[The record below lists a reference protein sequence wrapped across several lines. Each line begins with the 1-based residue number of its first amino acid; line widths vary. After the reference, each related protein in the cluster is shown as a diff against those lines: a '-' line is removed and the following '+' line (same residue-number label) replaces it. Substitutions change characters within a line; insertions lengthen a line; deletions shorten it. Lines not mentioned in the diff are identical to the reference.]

1 MTIKGVFFDL
11 GGTLFSYR
19 NVAITNV
26 PLLIE
31 SARKMGADCDEREIK
46 KAYGAASQEVTE
58 HYADKSFYLHRDLF
72 GDIYS
77 RFLQLLELEY
87 DEETHHWYRK
97 RQQTEIVNCLEIKH
111 DCVDTLAALKQR
123 GLYLSIA
130 SNIDDAM
137 LDPLVERENL
147 SDYFDH
153 WVSSEMAQ
161 ACKPHEDF
169 FHYCLEKSGLSPNQ
183 VLFVGDSPEH
193 DIVGAER
200 AGMKTAL
207 IYDGDNPPPMQTG
220 RASAEADHEIHNLSD
235 LLHLLEAS

>member
-26 PLLIE
+26 PLLVE
-31 SARKMGADCDEREIK
+31 SARKMGADCAEHEIK
-46 KAYGAASQEVTE
+46 KAYGAASKQVTE

-72 GDIYS
+72 GDIYT

-111 DCVDTLAALKQR
+111 DCIDTLATLKQR

-130 SNIDDAM
+130 SNIDDSM
-137 LDPLVERENL
+137 LDPLVEREGLAN
-147 SDYFDH
+147 YFDH
-153 WVSSEMAQ
+153 WVSSETAQ

-169 FHYCLEKSGLSPNQ
+169 FHYCLAKSGLSPHQ

-220 RASAEADHEIHNLSD
+220 RASAEADHEVHNLSD
-235 LLHLLEAS
+235 LLDLLEAT

>member
-31 SARKMGADCDEREIK
+31 SARKMGADCSERDIK
-46 KAYGAASQEVTE
+46 KAYGVASAEIME
-58 HYADKSFYLHRDLF
+58 IYADKTFYLHRELF

-77 RFLQLLELEY
+77 RFLEVLDLTH
-87 DEETHHWYRK
+87 DEETHQWYRK
-97 RQQTEIVNCLEIKH
+97 RQQSEIVNCLEIKH
-111 DCVDTLAALKQR
+111 DCIDTLTQLKSK

-137 LDPLVERENL
+137 LEPLVEREGL
-147 SDYFDH
+147 ADYFNH
-153 WVSSEMAQ
+153 WVSSEAAQ

-169 FHYCLEKSGLSPNQ
+169 FHYCLEKSGLTPEQ

-193 DIVGAER
+193 DIVGADR

-207 IYDGDNPPPMQTG
+207 IYDGDQPPPMQTG
-220 RASAEADHEIHNLSD
+220 RASAEADHEVNNLSD
-235 LLHLLEAS
+235 LLRLL

>member
-1 MTIKGVFFDL
+1 MSIKGVFFDL

-31 SARKMGADCDEREIK
+31 SARKMGADCSEREIR
-46 KAYGAASQEVTE
+46 KAYGLASQEVTE
-58 HYADKSFYLHRDLF
+58 NYADRVFYLHRDLF

-77 RFLQLLELEY
+77 RFLEHLALDH
-87 DEETHHWYRK
+87 DEETHQWYRQ
-97 RQQTEIVNCLEIKH
+97 RQQSEIVNCLEIKH
-111 DCVDTLAALKQR
+111 DCINTLEQLKSR

-137 LDPLVERENL
+137 LEPLVAREGL

-153 WVSSEMAQ
+153 WVSSETAQ
-161 ACKPHEDF
+161 ACKPHQDF
-169 FHYCLEKSGLSPNQ
+169 FSYCLEKSRLAPEQ

-207 IYDGDNPPPMQTG
+207 IYDGDHPPPMQTG
-220 RASAEADHEIHNLSD
+220 RASAKADHEINDLSE
-235 LLHLLEAS
+235 LLQLV